1 MNHIS
6 QKQKLKIS
14 RNKTS
19 LFFFYSMNNFKLKS
33 YLNDKTDEY
42 KTNTRVMELID
53 GTINK
58 DEPLLS
64 INDLKF

>member
-19 LFFFYSMNNFKLKS
+19 LFFFYSINNFKLKS

-58 DEPLLS
+58 DKSLLS

>member
-1 MNHIS
+1 M
-6 QKQKLKIS
+6 
-14 RNKTS
+14 S

-33 YLNDKTDEY
+33 YLIDKTDEY

>member
-19 LFFFYSMNNFKLKS
+19 LFFFYSINNFKLKS

>member
-58 DEPLLS
+58 DESLLS

>member
-19 LFFFYSMNNFKLKS
+19 LFFFYSINNFKLKS

-58 DEPLLS
+58 DESLLS